1 MRKPILF
8 APAMHTEMWEN
19 AATQRNI
26 ATLKKD
32 GHHFV
37 GPSSGELAG
46 GDVGPGR
53 MSEPEEIVSRA
64 QSILGGTGEG
74 LTVLVTAGGT
84 REAVDPVR
92 YLGNRSS
99 GKMGHAIADE
109 AARRGYQVTLITT
122 SDLPVSPS
130 VKVVTVESAQEMQD
144 AVAGVDAGIAVMAA
158 AVADFRPVSPSDTK
172 LSRSAGLEQLNL
184 QPTPDIL
191 ASVVARDPR
200 PIVVGVAAETAG
212 VDRAVAKAERKN
224 VDLLVYNDISEQG
237 SGFGTDTNRVVLIGR
252 GGTAEELPQL
262 PKTEVASRLWDRIG
276 DLAAGRR

>member
-1 MRKPILF
+1 
-8 APAMHTEMWEN
+8 
-19 AATQRNI
+19 
-26 ATLKKD
+26 
-32 GHHFV
+32 
-37 GPSSGELAG
+37 
-46 GDVGPGR
+46 
-53 MSEPEEIVSRA
+53 
-64 QSILGGTGEG
+64 
-74 LTVLVTAGGT
+74 
-84 REAVDPVR
+84 
-92 YLGNRSS
+92 
-99 GKMGHAIADE
+99 
-109 AARRGYQVTLITT
+109 
-122 SDLPVSPS
+122 
-130 VKVVTVESAQEMQD
+130 
-144 AVAGVDAGIAVMAA
+144 MAA

-200 PIVVGVAAETAG
+200 PIVVGFAAETAG